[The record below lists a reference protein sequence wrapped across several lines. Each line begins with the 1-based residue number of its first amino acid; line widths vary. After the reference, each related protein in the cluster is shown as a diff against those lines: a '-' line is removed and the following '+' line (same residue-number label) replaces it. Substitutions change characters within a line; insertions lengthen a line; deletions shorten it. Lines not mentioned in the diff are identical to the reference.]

1 MRNFYVKLIVVFL
14 CSQSLLFAGR
24 EFTGRMY
31 GDFEGCI
38 QKFSQKFEQI
48 FLERRELEP
57 RERDRFL
64 LLETNENDLTILHSA
79 VYDGNLSLVENL
91 IKRARA
97 CLSDDEFHYFINK
110 PEKSCGWT
118 PLHIAVAVKFVEIQ
132 ATLIYA
138 GASVLK
144 KDSEGLIP
152 SELAELI
159 TDFENFGNK

>member
-24 EFTGRMY
+24 EP

-38 QKFSQKFEQI
+38 QEFSQKFEQI
-48 FLERRELEP
+48 FLERRINEL
-57 RERDRFL
+57 DRSL
-64 LLETNENDLTILHSA
+64 LLETNENDLTILHCA
-79 VYDGNLSLVENL
+79 VYDGNIGLVENV
-91 IKRARA
+91 IKRAQA
-97 CLSDDEFHYFINK
+97 CLSDDEFYCFINK
-110 PEKSCGWT
+110 SEKICGWT
-118 PLHIAVAVKFVEIQ
+118 PLHIAVAVKLVEIQ